1 MLPDSRPTTTPILL
15 CPSVDVFVLAFRTT
29 FLPSRS
35 LMGMLCKLG
44 TTFEASLLEEYFLV
58 FFSFEAA
65 TVRGRSGEGG
75 EPR

>member
-1 MLPDSRPTTTPILL
+1 MLLDRRPTTMPILF
-15 CPSVDVFVLAFRTT
+15 CPSGEVFSFRKT

-35 LMGMLCKLG
+35 LTRILFKVGE
-44 TTFEASLLEEYFLV
+44 TFGASLSEVWVSV

-75 EPR
+75 ELG